1 LNTSSVQ
8 GFGLSMILGHD
19 MRNEDIC
26 VKQILMSD
34 LTEFEHK
41 QRDQEANAVVRNHL
55 VWSMGA
61 GFIPVPVVDFFAVGA
76 IQLDMVRQLS
86 RVYELEFKESEG
98 KAIISSLTS
107 SGLARLAARTVVK
120 FIPGAGSFVGGM
132 AVSILSGASTFA
144 LGQSFKKHFE
154 TGGTFLDFDLS
165 RLKKV
170 YDEMFEKGKE
180 VAQHIREEEKQTE
193 ELMKKVSH
201 GATAD
206 VITKLAELSKLKDS
220 GHVTEAEFLMMKEKL
235 LLEI

>member
-1 LNTSSVQ
+1 MSELNQ
-8 GFGLSMILGHD
+8 
-19 MRNEDIC
+19 
-26 VKQILMSD
+26 SD
-34 LTEFEHK
+34 KNH
-41 QRDQEANAVVRNHL
+41 RDQEANAVVRNHL

-76 IQLDMVRQLS
+76 IQLDMVRQLC
-86 RVYELEFKESEG
+86 RVYEIEFKETEG

-144 LGQSFKKHFE
+144 LGQAFMKHFD

-165 RLKKV
+165 RLKKI

-180 VAQHIREEEKQTE
+180 VAQNIREEEKNTE
-193 ELMKKVSH
+193 EVMKKVSH

-206 VITKLAELSKLKDS
+206 VITKLGELGKLKEA
-220 GHVTEAEFLMMKEKL
+220 GLITEAEFLKMKEKL
-235 LLEI
+235 LSEI